1 MKRLVLLFALLLAL
15 PACGS
20 SSKDRVELRGRSSVE
35 VAARDHRFVPAWIVV
50 DPGTTVTWKNEDPV
64 AHHIHRAHGTPLIG
78 RRFGVHTIG
87 FRPGDSYSF
96 TFTRPGKYSYTCS
109 LHDGMNGIV
118 EVASGH

>member
-1 MKRLVLLFALLLAL
+1 MKRFVLLFALLSAL

-20 SSKDRVELRGRSSVE
+20 SSKDRVELHGQASVE
-35 VAARDHRFVPAWIVV
+35 VEARDHRFMPASIVV

-96 TFTRPGKYSYTCS
+96 TFAKPGKYFYTCS
-109 LHDGMNGIV
+109 LHPGMNGIV
-118 EVASGH
+118 EVASAQ

>member
-1 MKRLVLLFALLLAL
+1 MKRFVLLFALLLAL

-20 SSKDRVELRGRSSVE
+20 SSRDRVELHGRASVE
-35 VAARDHRFVPAWIVV
+35 IEARGHRFIPAWIVV

-64 AHHIHRAHGTPLIG
+64 AHHIHRADGTPLIG

-96 TFTRPGKYSYTCS
+96 TFAQPGKYFYTCS
-109 LHDGMNGIV
+109 LHEGMNGIV
-118 EVASGH
+118 EVASAH